1 MKVVL
6 NQDVKGTGKKGQTV
20 EVSDGYARN
29 FLLRKNLA
37 VEATQQ
43 NINNAAAK
51 EKAAQHKQAVQLAEA
66 KAIIERDI
74 QRLVEGGFIS
84 PLHPLRFRWRQRP
97 DDRAQVRIAER
108 QEGEDPVAME
118 RLAGHR
124 LMRLSGTDGRHQRM
138 MMVIPEGQRDIGF
151 IPQPGVRTVSTDH
164 QTRGQH
170 VAAL

>member
-66 KAIIERDI
+66 KA
-74 QRLVEGGFIS
+74 Q
-84 PLHPLRFRWRQRP
+84 
-97 DDRAQVRIAER
+97 AEK
-108 QEGEDPVAME
+108 
-118 RLAGHR
+118 L
-124 LMRLSGTDGRHQRM
+124 
-138 MMVIPEGQRDIGF
+138 EGQ
-151 IPQPGVRTVSTDH
+151 
-164 QTRGQH
+164 
-170 VAAL
+170 

>member
-51 EKAAQHKQAVQLAEA
+51 EKAAQHNQAVQLAEA
-66 KAIIERDI
+66 KA
-74 QRLVEGGFIS
+74 Q
-84 PLHPLRFRWRQRP
+84 
-97 DDRAQVRIAER
+97 AEK
-108 QEGEDPVAME
+108 
-118 RLAGHR
+118 L
-124 LMRLSGTDGRHQRM
+124 
-138 MMVIPEGQRDIGF
+138 EGQKLTLKVKTGETGKLFGAVTNKEIADLLKQKFGYELDKKKIVLAEPIKQVGSYAVELKPYANVSCK
-151 IPQPGVRTVSTDH
+151 ITVTVES
-164 QTRGQH
+164 
-170 VAAL
+170 L

>member
-43 NINNAAAK
+43 NIAAAK

-66 KAIIERDI
+66 KA
-74 QRLVEGGFIS
+74 Q
-84 PLHPLRFRWRQRP
+84 
-97 DDRAQVRIAER
+97 AEK
-108 QEGEDPVAME
+108 
-118 RLAGHR
+118 L
-124 LMRLSGTDGRHQRM
+124 
-138 MMVIPEGQRDIGF
+138 EGQQLTLKVKTGETGKLFGAVTNKEIADLLHQQFGYELDKKKIVLSEPIKQVGSY
-151 IPQPGVRTVSTDH
+151 TVELKPYANVSCKITV
-164 QTRGQH
+164 T
-170 VAAL
+170 VESL

>member
-51 EKAAQHKQAVQLAEA
+51 EKAEEAALAA
-66 KAIIERDI
+66 R
-74 QRLVEGGFIS
+74 VE
-84 PLHPLRFRWRQRP
+84 QRP
-97 DDRAQVRIAER
+97 SISRPCRWQRPRRRRKSLRARSCPSR
-108 QEGEDPVAME
+108 
-118 RLAGHR
+118 
-124 LMRLSGTDGRHQRM
+124 
-138 MMVIPEGQRDIGF
+138 
-151 IPQPGVRTVSTDH
+151 
-164 QTRGQH
+164 
-170 VAAL
+170 

>member
-84 PLHPLRFRWRQRP
+84 LLHPLRFRWR
-97 DDRAQVRIAER
+97 
-108 QEGEDPVAME
+108 
-118 RLAGHR
+118 
-124 LMRLSGTDGRHQRM
+124 
-138 MMVIPEGQRDIGF
+138 
-151 IPQPGVRTVSTDH
+151 
-164 QTRGQH
+164 
-170 VAAL
+170 

>member
-51 EKAAQHKQAVQLAEA
+51 AVSYTHLDVYKRQVQAH
-66 KAIIERDI
+66 RG
-74 QRLVEGGFIS
+74 R
-84 PLHPLRFRWRQRP
+84 RRNC
-97 DDRAQVRIAER
+97 
-108 QEGEDPVAME
+108 
-118 RLAGHR
+118 AGA
-124 LMRLSGTDGRHQRM
+124 
-138 MMVIPEGQRDIGF
+138 V
-151 IPQPGVRTVSTDH
+151 
-164 QTRGQH
+164 
-170 VAAL
+170 